1 MRDPVQRNVPPR
13 PGGGGTAAEGPGPKA
28 EPSGVTGTMS
38 IGEVLGILKPEFPD
52 ITVSKIRFLEGAGL
66 VQPDRSASG
75 YRKFSEDDVARL
87 RFVLRAQRDQYL
99 PLRVIRQRLADL
111 EEVGGLAAKGAP
123 ATEPGMGTDPDA
135 HGARAPGATAGGA
148 APGAAAGRAAPG
160 TAAGGAAPGAAVGSV
175 APGAGQG
182 GAAPGA
188 VPGGPVPGEA
198 PGDQAASGGPV
209 PGGAPGGQAAS
220 SGSVPAAGRG
230 AAQGVADAEGAAG
243 AGGAAAAG
251 AVAGAGGAAGA
262 AAAGGQP
269 ARPGGGVFGAAPPS
283 DAQFTRDELCRAA
296 GATVEQLLELESFG
310 LVSAR
315 GSGERGAWYGG
326 DDLVLLR
333 LARELGDYGL
343 EARHLRM
350 YKLFAER
357 EAALFE
363 QVVAP
368 LVRQR
373 NPEARARARDTID
386 ALAELG
392 GRMRDLA
399 LRTAVHG
406 MADTRDPHR

>member
-1 MRDPVQRNVPPR
+1 MRDPVQRNTPPR
-13 PGGGGTAAEGPGPKA
+13 PGGGGGAAGSGQPA
-28 EPSGVTGTMS
+28 EQSGATGTMS

-99 PLRVIRQRLADL
+99 PLRVIRQRLTDL
-111 EEVGGLAAKGAP
+111 EQVGGLDATGAP
-123 ATEPGMGTDPDA
+123 AGAAGSDTGAPGQGDRGAAGGGPAGSGAAGAGTGA
-135 HGARAPGATAGGA
+135 GAGAGTARAGVAGAGAG
-148 APGAAAGRAAPG
+148 AGSPG
-160 TAAGGAAPGAAVGSV
+160 TAAGAAGAGSV
-175 APGAGQG
+175 
-182 GAAPGA
+182 
-188 VPGGPVPGEA
+188 EA
-198 PGDQAASGGPV
+198 
-209 PGGAPGGQAAS
+209 
-220 SGSVPAAGRG
+220 AAGTAG
-230 AAQGVADAEGAAG
+230 AGAAG
-243 AGGAAAAG
+243 AQAGRAA
-251 AVAGAGGAAGA
+251 
-262 AAAGGQP
+262 
-269 ARPGGGVFGAAPPS
+269 GVFGAPPS
-283 DAQFTRDELCRAA
+283 DAQLTRDELCRAA
-296 GATVEQLLELESFG
+296 GATADQLIELESFG

-315 GSGERGAWYGG
+315 GSGDRGAWYGG

-333 LARELGDYGL
+333 LARELADYGL

-373 NPEARARARDTID
+373 NPEARARARDTIE
-386 ALAELG
+386 ALAQLG

-399 LRTAVHG
+399 LRSAVHG
-406 MADTRDPHR
+406 VAESRDPHR

>member
-13 PGGGGTAAEGPGPKA
+13 PGGGGAAAGGSGREGAGREA
-28 EPSGVTGTMS
+28 EQSAVTGTMS

-66 VQPDRSASG
+66 VQPERSASG

-111 EEVGGLAAKGAP
+111 EQVGGLAAKGAP
-123 ATEPGMGTDPDA
+123 PGDPRAGPDA
-135 HGARAPGATAGGA
+135 GPG
-148 APGAAAGRAAPG
+148 G
-160 TAAGGAAPGAAVGSV
+160 TAAPPGAD
-175 APGAGQG
+175 PGAG
-182 GAAPGA
+182 
-188 VPGGPVPGEA
+188 PGGLA
-198 PGDQAASGGPV
+198 P
-209 PGGAPGGQAAS
+209 
-220 SGSVPAAGRG
+220 
-230 AAQGVADAEGAAG
+230 G
-243 AGGAAAAG
+243 AGGAAVAQGAG
-251 AVAGAGGAAGA
+251 AGAGGAAGA
-262 AAAGGQP
+262 AAQP
-269 ARPGGGVFGAAPPS
+269 AWTAGGVFGGASPS

-326 DDLVLLR
+326 DDLILLR

-386 ALAELG
+386 SLAQLG

-399 LRTAVHG
+399 LRSAVHG
-406 MADTRDPHR
+406 LAETRDPHR

>member
-13 PGGGGTAAEGPGPKA
+13 PGGGGGEAAGPGRKA
-28 EPSGVTGTMS
+28 EQSGATGTMS

-111 EEVGGLAAKGAP
+111 EQVGGLDAKGAQVPSTRRPSLDQAHGPGRGARVAGTRGRGVAWARRGGAGTPERPGPGRPEPPGPGP
-123 ATEPGMGTDPDA
+123 AEPGPGRRGRGGGDGCAGREPGRTGD
-135 HGARAPGATAGGA
+135 GRGVRGRAAVRRPVHPRRALPGRRRHRGA
-148 APGAAAGRAAPG
+148 APGA
-160 TAAGGAAPGAAVGSV
+160 
-175 APGAGQG
+175 
-182 GAAPGA
+182 
-188 VPGGPVPGEA
+188 
-198 PGDQAASGGPV
+198 
-209 PGGAPGGQAAS
+209 
-220 SGSVPAAGRG
+220 
-230 AAQGVADAEGAAG
+230 GV
-243 AGGAAAAG
+243 
-251 AVAGAGGAAGA
+251 V
-262 AAAGGQP
+262 
-269 ARPGGGVFGAAPPS
+269 RPGQRPR
-283 DAQFTRDELCRAA
+283 QRRA
-296 GATVEQLLELESFG
+296 
-310 LVSAR
+310 
-315 GSGERGAWYGG
+315 GAWYGG

-333 LARELGDYGL
+333 LARELADYGL

-373 NPEARARARDTID
+373 NPEARTRARDTIE
-386 ALAELG
+386 ALAQLG

-399 LRTAVHG
+399 LRSAVHG
-406 MADTRDPHR
+406 LADTRDPHR

>member
-13 PGGGGTAAEGPGPKA
+13 PGGGGGDAPGAGRKA
-28 EPSGVTGTMS
+28 GQAVATGTMS

-111 EEVGGLAAKGAP
+111 EQVGDLDAKGGFPLDPRSQPDQGAGS
-123 ATEPGMGTDPDA
+123 PGSGP
-135 HGARAPGATAGGA
+135 
-148 APGAAAGRAAPG
+148 AAGPAGAGAPRTGGSG
-160 TAAGGAAPGAAVGSV
+160 TE
-175 APGAGQG
+175 APGAGT
-182 GAAPGA
+182 GAATAGA
-188 VPGGPVPGEA
+188 G
-198 PGDQAASGGPV
+198 
-209 PGGAPGGQAAS
+209 
-220 SGSVPAAGRG
+220 AAGT
-230 AAQGVADAEGAAG
+230 GVSGIGAAG
-243 AGGAAAAG
+243 AG
-251 AVAGAGGAAGA
+251 
-262 AAAGGQP
+262 AAAGGAGAAVTDAP
-269 ARPGGGVFGAAPPS
+269 AGGQAGRATGAAFSAAPPS

-333 LARELGDYGL
+333 LARELADYGL

-373 NPEARARARDTID
+373 NPEARARARDTIE
-386 ALAELG
+386 ALAQLG

-399 LRTAVHG
+399 LRSAVHG
-406 MADTRDPHR
+406 LADPRDPHR

>member
-1 MRDPVQRNVPPR
+1 MRDPVQRNVPTR
-13 PGGGGTAAEGPGPKA
+13 PGGGGGDAAGSGKPA
-28 EPSGVTGTMS
+28 EQSGATGTMS

-99 PLRVIRQRLADL
+99 PLRVIRQRLTDL
-111 EEVGGLAAKGAP
+111 EQVGGLDTK
-123 ATEPGMGTDPDA
+123 
-135 HGARAPGATAGGA
+135 
-148 APGAAAGRAAPG
+148 
-160 TAAGGAAPGAAVGSV
+160 
-175 APGAGQG
+175 AGQ
-182 GAAPGA
+182 A
-188 VPGGPVPGEA
+188 
-198 PGDQAASGGPV
+198 
-209 PGGAPGGQAAS
+209 
-220 SGSVPAAGRG
+220 GS
-230 AAQGVADAEGAAG
+230 GAAG
-243 AGGAAAAG
+243 AEASAAGSPGAVRPGTEAGPGSGAAGSGATGTGPGAGSSGAAASGNRSPGAG
-251 AVAGAGGAAGA
+251 AAEPGGARARAPEASGAGAAGTVKSPGAGAPGSSGAGGAGAGGAAGSA
-262 AAAGGQP
+262 AAVGQP
-269 ARPGGGVFGAAPPS
+269 ARGTGGGFAAAPPS

-296 GATVEQLLELESFG
+296 GANVDQLLELESFG

-315 GSGERGAWYGG
+315 GSGDRGAWYGG

-333 LARELGDYGL
+333 LARELADYGL

-373 NPEARARARDTID
+373 NPEARARARDTIQ
-386 ALAELG
+386 ALAQLG

-406 MADTRDPHR
+406 LADTRDPHR

>member
-1 MRDPVQRNVPPR
+1 MRDPVQRNTPPR
-13 PGGGGTAAEGPGPKA
+13 SDGAGEAAGSGHPA
-28 EPSGVTGTMS
+28 EQSGATGTMS

-99 PLRVIRQRLADL
+99 PLRVIRQRLTDL
-111 EEVGGLAAKGAP
+111 EQVGGLDASGAP
-123 ATEPGMGTDPDA
+123 VGAGSDA
-135 HGARAPGATAGGA
+135 GA
-148 APGAAAGRAAPG
+148 ATGQGGPGAAGEGPAG
-160 TAAGGAAPGAAVGSV
+160 
-175 APGAGQG
+175 
-182 GAAPGA
+182 
-188 VPGGPVPGEA
+188 
-198 PGDQAASGGPV
+198 SG
-209 PGGAPGGQAAS
+209 
-220 SGSVPAAGRG
+220 
-230 AAQGVADAEGAAG
+230 AG
-243 AGGAAAAG
+243 AGGAGAPAAG
-251 AVAGAGGAAGA
+251 AGVGTAGAAEVAGTAAEAGAGAQAGRAAGT
-262 AAAGGQP
+262 
-269 ARPGGGVFGAAPPS
+269 FGAPPS
-283 DAQFTRDELCRAA
+283 DAQLTRDELCRAA
-296 GATVEQLLELESFG
+296 GASADQLIELESFG

-326 DDLVLLR
+326 DDLILLR
-333 LARELGDYGL
+333 LARELADYGL

-373 NPEARARARDTID
+373 NPEARARARDTIE
-386 ALAELG
+386 ALAQLG

-399 LRTAVHG
+399 LRSAVHG
-406 MADTRDPHR
+406 LADSRDPHR

>member
-13 PGGGGTAAEGPGPKA
+13 PGGGGAGN
-28 EPSGVTGTMS
+28 PSGRSPEQSGTAGTMS

-99 PLRVIRQRLADL
+99 PLRVIRQRLSDL
-111 EEVGGLAAKGAP
+111 EQIGGLAAPGV
-123 ATEPGMGTDPDA
+123 EP
-135 HGARAPGATAGGA
+135 APGV
-148 APGAAAGRAAPG
+148 APG
-160 TAAGGAAPGAAVGSV
+160 TARPGPAPVPTGHGGAAGPSPAGTPGAPGPPGSGTGPGGPGGAGPAGGAGAPGGT
-175 APGAGQG
+175 G
-182 GAAPGA
+182 
-188 VPGGPVPGEA
+188 VPGGPW
-198 PGDQAASGGPV
+198 
-209 PGGAPGGQAAS
+209 
-220 SGSVPAAGRG
+220 AAG
-230 AAQGVADAEGAAG
+230 AGAAG
-243 AGGAAAAG
+243 AGA
-251 AVAGAGGAAGA
+251 AVAGAPAVP
-262 AAAGGQP
+262 AAGG
-269 ARPGGGVFGAAPPS
+269 FGAAPPS

-333 LARELGDYGL
+333 LARELADYGL

-373 NPEARARARDTID
+373 NPEARARARDTIEV
-386 ALAELG
+386 LAQLG

-399 LRTAVHG
+399 LRSAVHG
-406 MADTRDPHR
+406 LADTRDLHR

>member
-1 MRDPVQRNVPPR
+1 MRDPVQGNAPPR
-13 PGGGGTAAEGPGPKA
+13 RGGGADAPGSGQEAEQ
-28 EPSGVTGTMS
+28 SGVAGTMS

-99 PLRVIRQRLADL
+99 PLRVIRQRLTDL
-111 EEVGGLAAKGAP
+111 EQVGGLAARGAP
-123 ATEPGMGTDPDA
+123 A
-135 HGARAPGATAGGA
+135 A
-148 APGAAAGRAAPG
+148 AD
-160 TAAGGAAPGAAVGSV
+160 
-175 APGAGQG
+175 
-182 GAAPGA
+182 PGA
-188 VPGGPVPGEA
+188 VPGAGAGLDA
-198 PGDQAASGGPV
+198 GSAQ
-209 PGGAPGGQAAS
+209 GAP
-220 SGSVPAAGRG
+220 
-230 AAQGVADAEGAAG
+230 G
-243 AGGAAAAG
+243 AGGAAVPAAG
-251 AVAGAGGAAGA
+251 ERPGR
-262 AAAGGQP
+262 AAGG
-269 ARPGGGVFGAAPPS
+269 GFGATAPS

-296 GATVEQLLELESFG
+296 GASAEQLLELESFG

-333 LARELGDYGL
+333 LARELADYGL

-386 ALAELG
+386 ALAQLG
-392 GRMRDLA
+392 GRMRDLV
-399 LRTAVHG
+399 LRSAVHG
-406 MADTRDPHR
+406 LADSRDPHR

>member
-13 PGGGGTAAEGPGPKA
+13 PGGGGAAAEGPGREGPGREA
-28 EPSGVTGTMS
+28 EQSAVTGTMS

-66 VQPDRSASG
+66 VQPERSASG

-111 EEVGGLAAKGAP
+111 EQVGGLAARGAP
-123 ATEPGMGTDPDA
+123 PGDPRAGPDA
-135 HGARAPGATAGGA
+135 GAG
-148 APGAAAGRAAPG
+148 G
-160 TAAGGAAPGAAVGSV
+160 TAAPPGADPGAGPGGL
-175 APGAGQG
+175 APGAG
-182 GAAPGA
+182 GAG
-188 VPGGPVPGEA
+188 V
-198 PGDQAASGGPV
+198 
-209 PGGAPGGQAAS
+209 
-220 SGSVPAAGRG
+220 
-230 AAQGVADAEGAAG
+230 AQGAG
-243 AGGAAAAG
+243 
-251 AVAGAGGAAGA
+251 AGAGGAAGA
-262 AAAGGQP
+262 AAQP
-269 ARPGGGVFGAAPPS
+269 AWTAGGVFGGASPS

-326 DDLVLLR
+326 DDLILLR

-386 ALAELG
+386 SLAKLG

-399 LRTAVHG
+399 LRSAVHG
-406 MADTRDPHR
+406 LAETRDPHR

>member
-1 MRDPVQRNVPPR
+1 MRDPVQRNLSPR
-13 PGGGGTAAEGPGPKA
+13 PGGGGEAAGSGRA
-28 EPSGVTGTMS
+28 EPSGATGTMS

-111 EEVGGLAAKGAP
+111 EQVGGLEPRTAQGPAAGSS
-123 ATEPGMGTDPDA
+123 
-135 HGARAPGATAGGA
+135 AGSPEA
-148 APGAAAGRAAPG
+148 EASGAAAGGPPAGPGAGTPGAGSATPPGPAAPAG
-160 TAAGGAAPGAAVGSV
+160 GPAAG
-175 APGAGQG
+175 APGAGTM
-182 GAAPGA
+182 
-188 VPGGPVPGEA
+188 
-198 PGDQAASGGPV
+198 
-209 PGGAPGGQAAS
+209 
-220 SGSVPAAGRG
+220 AAGS
-230 AAQGVADAEGAAG
+230 
-243 AGGAAAAG
+243 
-251 AVAGAGGAAGA
+251 AGAGGAAGPSA
-262 AAAGGQP
+262 TVGQP
-269 ARPGGGVFGAAPPS
+269 GRAGTGTFGAAPPS

-296 GATVEQLLELESFG
+296 GASVDQLMELESFG
-310 LVSAR
+310 LVSSR
-315 GSGERGAWYGG
+315 SSGERGAWYGG

-333 LARELGDYGL
+333 LARELADYGL

-386 ALAELG
+386 ALAQLG

-399 LRTAVHG
+399 LRSAVQG
-406 MADTRDPHR
+406 VAETRDPHR

>member
-13 PGGGGTAAEGPGPKA
+13 PGGGGADPTRPGREA

-99 PLRVIRQRLADL
+99 PLRVIRQRLTDL
-111 EEVGGLAAKGAP
+111 EEVGGLGARGAP
-123 ATEPGMGTDPDA
+123 AAEADPSA
-135 HGARAPGATAGGA
+135 GA
-148 APGAAAGRAAPG
+148 AQAP
-160 TAAGGAAPGAAVGSV
+160 
-175 APGAGQG
+175 PGAG
-182 GAAPGA
+182 PG
-188 VPGGPVPGEA
+188 
-198 PGDQAASGGPV
+198 S
-209 PGGAPGGQAAS
+209 
-220 SGSVPAAGRG
+220 
-230 AAQGVADAEGAAG
+230 AAG
-243 AGGAAAAG
+243 AGAE
-251 AVAGAGGAAGA
+251 AVAGRGVAQGTPGGGGAASA
-262 AAAGGQP
+262 ASGSQP
-269 ARPGGGVFGAAPPS
+269 AWSTGGGFGTAAPS

-296 GATVEQLLELESFG
+296 GATVEQLLQLESFG

-315 GSGERGAWYGG
+315 GSGDRGAWYGG
-326 DDLVLLR
+326 DDLILLR
-333 LARELGDYGL
+333 LARELADYGL

-386 ALAELG
+386 ALAQLG

-399 LRTAVHG
+399 LRSAIHG
-406 MADTRDPHR
+406 VADTRDPHR

>member
-13 PGGGGTAAEGPGPKA
+13 PGGGGGDAARSGPPA
-28 EPSGVTGTMS
+28 EQSGATGTMS

-111 EEVGGLAAKGAP
+111 EQVGGLEGKGA
-123 ATEPGMGTDPDA
+123 A
-135 HGARAPGATAGGA
+135 GAAGDQGGSGAEDGPPGGA
-148 APGAAAGRAAPG
+148 APGAGGSEAG
-160 TAAGGAAPGAAVGSV
+160 AAGGAAAGTGSRGAG
-175 APGAGQG
+175 APGAG
-182 GAAPGA
+182 AH
-188 VPGGPVPGEA
+188 
-198 PGDQAASGGPV
+198 AS
-209 PGGAPGGQAAS
+209 
-220 SGSVPAAGRG
+220 
-230 AAQGVADAEGAAG
+230 
-243 AGGAAAAG
+243 GAAAAG
-251 AVAGAGGAAGA
+251 AGAAGA
-262 AAAGGQP
+262 AAAVGQP
-269 ARPGGGVFGAAPPS
+269 ARGTGGGFAAAPPS

-296 GATVEQLLELESFG
+296 GANVEQLLELESFG

-333 LARELGDYGL
+333 LARELADYGL

-386 ALAELG
+386 ALAQLG

-399 LRTAVHG
+399 LRSAVHG
-406 MADTRDPHR
+406 MADTRDSHR

>member
-1 MRDPVQRNVPPR
+1 MRDPVQRNVPTR
-13 PGGGGTAAEGPGPKA
+13 PGGGGGDAAGSGKPA
-28 EPSGVTGTMS
+28 EQSGATGTMS

-99 PLRVIRQRLADL
+99 PLRVIRQRLTDL
-111 EEVGGLAAKGAP
+111 EQVGGLDTK
-123 ATEPGMGTDPDA
+123 
-135 HGARAPGATAGGA
+135 
-148 APGAAAGRAAPG
+148 
-160 TAAGGAAPGAAVGSV
+160 
-175 APGAGQG
+175 AGQ
-182 GAAPGA
+182 A
-188 VPGGPVPGEA
+188 
-198 PGDQAASGGPV
+198 
-209 PGGAPGGQAAS
+209 
-220 SGSVPAAGRG
+220 GS
-230 AAQGVADAEGAAG
+230 GAAG
-243 AGGAAAAG
+243 AEASAAGSPGAVRPGTEAGPGSGAAGSGATGTGPGAGSSGAAASGNRSPGAG
-251 AVAGAGGAAGA
+251 AAEPGGAHARAPEASGAGAAGSVKSPGAGAPGSSGAGGAGAGGAAGSA
-262 AAAGGQP
+262 AAVGQP
-269 ARPGGGVFGAAPPS
+269 ARGTGGGFAAAPPS

-296 GATVEQLLELESFG
+296 GANVDQLLELESFG

-315 GSGERGAWYGG
+315 GSGDRGAWYGG

-333 LARELGDYGL
+333 LARELADYGL

-373 NPEARARARDTID
+373 NPEARARARDTIQ
-386 ALAELG
+386 ALAQLG

-406 MADTRDPHR
+406 LADTRDPHR

>member
-1 MRDPVQRNVPPR
+1 MRDPVQRNVPTR
-13 PGGGGTAAEGPGPKA
+13 PGGGGGDAAGSGKPA
-28 EPSGVTGTMS
+28 EQSGATGTMS

-99 PLRVIRQRLADL
+99 PLRVIRQRLTDL
-111 EEVGGLAAKGAP
+111 EQVGGLDTK
-123 ATEPGMGTDPDA
+123 
-135 HGARAPGATAGGA
+135 
-148 APGAAAGRAAPG
+148 
-160 TAAGGAAPGAAVGSV
+160 
-175 APGAGQG
+175 AGQ
-182 GAAPGA
+182 
-188 VPGGPVPGEA
+188 
-198 PGDQAASGGPV
+198 
-209 PGGAPGGQAAS
+209 
-220 SGSVPAAGRG
+220 AG
-230 AAQGVADAEGAAG
+230 
-243 AGGAAAAG
+243 
-251 AVAGAGGAAGA
+251 GGAAGA
-262 AAAGGQP
+262 EASAAGSPGAVRPGAEADPGSGAAGSGATGTGPGAGSSGAGASGNRSPGAGAAEPGGARARAPEASGAGAAGSVKSPGAGAPGSSGAGGAGAAGAAGSAAAVGQP
-269 ARPGGGVFGAAPPS
+269 ARGTGGGFAAAPPS

-296 GATVEQLLELESFG
+296 GANVDQLLELESFG

-315 GSGERGAWYGG
+315 GSGDRGAWYGG

-333 LARELGDYGL
+333 LARELADYGL

-373 NPEARARARDTID
+373 NPEARARARDTIQ
-386 ALAELG
+386 ALAQLG

-406 MADTRDPHR
+406 LADTRDPHR

>member
-1 MRDPVQRNVPPR
+1 MRDPVERKAPPPR
-13 PGGGGTAAEGPGPKA
+13 GGEAAAGGRRAER
-28 EPSGVTGTMS
+28 SGSTGTMT
-38 IGEVLGILKPEFPD
+38 IGEVLAVLKPEFAD

-66 VQPDRSASG
+66 VQPERSASG

-111 EEVGGLAAKGAP
+111 EQVGGLHARGGPGPPEAAAP
-123 ATEPGMGTDPDA
+123 AAGGGAEPAAGPGRPA
-135 HGARAPGATAGGA
+135 EPAAGQAPGV
-148 APGAAAGRAAPG
+148 APSAAAGLL
-160 TAAGGAAPGAAVGSV
+160 
-175 APGAGQG
+175 
-182 GAAPGA
+182 
-188 VPGGPVPGEA
+188 
-198 PGDQAASGGPV
+198 
-209 PGGAPGGQAAS
+209 
-220 SGSVPAAGRG
+220 
-230 AAQGVADAEGAAG
+230 
-243 AGGAAAAG
+243 
-251 AVAGAGGAAGA
+251 
-262 AAAGGQP
+262 
-269 ARPGGGVFGAAPPS
+269 GAAPPS

-296 GATVEQLLELESFG
+296 GANVEQLLELESFG

-333 LARELGDYGL
+333 LAGELADYGL
-343 EARHLRM
+343 HARHLRM

-373 NPEARARARDTID
+373 NPEARAKARETIE
-386 ALAELG
+386 ALAQLG

-399 LRTAVHG
+399 LRSAVRG
-406 MADTRDPHR
+406 SAEARDSHR

>member
-13 PGGGGTAAEGPGPKA
+13 PGGGGGDAARSGPPA
-28 EPSGVTGTMS
+28 EQSGATGTMS

-111 EEVGGLAAKGAP
+111 EQVGGLEGKGA
-123 ATEPGMGTDPDA
+123 A
-135 HGARAPGATAGGA
+135 GAAGDQGGSGAEGGPPGGA
-148 APGAAAGRAAPG
+148 APGAGGSEAG
-160 TAAGGAAPGAAVGSV
+160 AAGGAAAGTGPRGDG
-175 APGAGQG
+175 APGAG
-182 GAAPGA
+182 A
-188 VPGGPVPGEA
+188 
-198 PGDQAASGGPV
+198 QAS
-209 PGGAPGGQAAS
+209 
-220 SGSVPAAGRG
+220 
-230 AAQGVADAEGAAG
+230 
-243 AGGAAAAG
+243 GAAAAG
-251 AVAGAGGAAGA
+251 AGAAGAGAAGA
-262 AAAGGQP
+262 AAAAGQP
-269 ARPGGGVFGAAPPS
+269 ARGTGGGFAAAPPS

-296 GATVEQLLELESFG
+296 GANVEQLLELESFG

-333 LARELGDYGL
+333 LARELADYGL

-386 ALAELG
+386 ALAQLG

-399 LRTAVHG
+399 LRSAVHG
-406 MADTRDPHR
+406 MADTRDSHR

>member
-13 PGGGGTAAEGPGPKA
+13 PGGGGGRGAASGRQA
-28 EPSGVTGTMS
+28 EQTGSSGTMS

-111 EEVGGLAAKGAP
+111 EQVGGLEARSGPAPDPAAAP
-123 ATEPGMGTDPDA
+123 ESGTAPSP
-135 HGARAPGATAGGA
+135 ARPGAG
-148 APGAAAGRAAPG
+148 
-160 TAAGGAAPGAAVGSV
+160 
-175 APGAGQG
+175 APGAGTSRAG
-182 GAAPGA
+182 TPAPETPGA
-188 VPGGPVPGEA
+188 VARGVGATGVGALGAPVGSSA
-198 PGDQAASGGPV
+198 PGTQPSRPTAGP
-209 PGGAPGGQAAS
+209 
-220 SGSVPAAGRG
+220 
-230 AAQGVADAEGAAG
+230 
-243 AGGAAAAG
+243 
-251 AVAGAGGAAGA
+251 
-262 AAAGGQP
+262 
-269 ARPGGGVFGAAPPS
+269 FGAAPPS

-296 GATVEQLLELESFG
+296 GATVDQLLELESFG

-333 LARELGDYGL
+333 LARELADYGL

-373 NPEARARARDTID
+373 NPEARARARDTIE
-386 ALAELG
+386 ALAQLG

-406 MADTRDPHR
+406 LVETRDPHR

>member
-1 MRDPVQRNVPPR
+1 MRDPVQGNAPPR
-13 PGGGGTAAEGPGPKA
+13 RGGGADAPGSGQEAEQ
-28 EPSGVTGTMS
+28 SGVAGTMS

-99 PLRVIRQRLADL
+99 PLRVIRQRLSDL
-111 EEVGGLAAKGAP
+111 DEVGGLAARGGPAA
-123 ATEPGMGTDPDA
+123 ATEA
-135 HGARAPGATAGGA
+135 GAD
-148 APGAAAGRAAPG
+148 PG
-160 TAAGGAAPGAAVGSV
+160 TAAAQAP
-175 APGAGQG
+175 PGAGADAGPATG
-182 GAAPGA
+182 G
-188 VPGGPVPGEA
+188 
-198 PGDQAASGGPV
+198 
-209 PGGAPGGQAAS
+209 
-220 SGSVPAAGRG
+220 G
-230 AAQGVADAEGAAG
+230 AAQGAP
-243 AGGAAAAG
+243 
-251 AVAGAGGAAGA
+251 GAGGAAGSA
-262 AAAGGQP
+262 AAAAQP
-269 ARPGGGVFGAAPPS
+269 GWSAGAGFAAAPPS

-296 GATVEQLLELESFG
+296 GASVEQLLQLESFG

-333 LARELGDYGL
+333 LARELADYGL

-368 LVRQR
+368 MVRQR
-373 NPEARARARDTID
+373 NPEARSRARDTID
-386 ALAELG
+386 ALAQLG
-392 GRMRDLA
+392 GRMRDLV
-399 LRTAVHG
+399 LRSAVHG
-406 MADTRDPHR
+406 LADSRDPHR

>member
-1 MRDPVQRNVPPR
+1 VAGRVMRDPVQRNTPPR
-13 PGGGGTAAEGPGPKA
+13 PGGGGGAAGSGQPA
-28 EPSGVTGTMS
+28 EQSGATGTMS

-99 PLRVIRQRLADL
+99 PLRVIRQRLTDL
-111 EEVGGLAAKGAP
+111 EQVGGLDASGAP
-123 ATEPGMGTDPDA
+123 AGAAGPGPA
-135 HGARAPGATAGGA
+135 VAPGQGG
-148 APGAAAGRAAPG
+148 PAAAGVGPPG
-160 TAAGGAAPGAAVGSV
+160 S
-175 APGAGQG
+175 
-182 GAAPGA
+182 
-188 VPGGPVPGEA
+188 
-198 PGDQAASGGPV
+198 
-209 PGGAPGGQAAS
+209 
-220 SGSVPAAGRG
+220 
-230 AAQGVADAEGAAG
+230 GAAG
-243 AGGAAAAG
+243 AGAARAGAGTAAAGSAGAGSAAAGTAGAAAG
-251 AVAGAGGAAGA
+251 AAGAGPGAGAAG
-262 AAAGGQP
+262 
-269 ARPGGGVFGAAPPS
+269 VFGAPPS

-296 GATVEQLLELESFG
+296 GASADQLIELESFG

-333 LARELGDYGL
+333 LARELADYGL

-373 NPEARARARDTID
+373 NPEARTRARDTIE
-386 ALAELG
+386 ALAQLG

-399 LRTAVHG
+399 LRSAVHG
-406 MADTRDPHR
+406 LAESRDPHR

>member
-1 MRDPVQRNVPPR
+1 MRDPVQRNMPSR
-13 PGGGGTAAEGPGPKA
+13 PGGGGAAAGSGRPAEEPGA
-28 EPSGVTGTMS
+28 TGTMS

-111 EEVGGLAAKGAP
+111 EQVGGLEGPGPEPAGSGAATGS
-123 ATEPGMGTDPDA
+123 
-135 HGARAPGATAGGA
+135 PGAGSAGGA
-148 APGAAAGRAAPG
+148 GSGSAGAGASGGSGSGSAGAGASGGAGAGSGSAVGTAGAGAVEAGAGSVPSPAASAGQPASIPALPTSASSPAGPPGSGSQPGRAAM
-160 TAAGGAAPGAAVGSV
+160 
-175 APGAGQG
+175 
-182 GAAPGA
+182 
-188 VPGGPVPGEA
+188 
-198 PGDQAASGGPV
+198 
-209 PGGAPGGQAAS
+209 
-220 SGSVPAAGRG
+220 
-230 AAQGVADAEGAAG
+230 
-243 AGGAAAAG
+243 
-251 AVAGAGGAAGA
+251 
-262 AAAGGQP
+262 
-269 ARPGGGVFGAAPPS
+269 FAAPPS
-283 DAQFTRDELCRAA
+283 DAQFTRDEVCRAA
-296 GATVEQLLELESFG
+296 GATVDQLLELESFG

-315 GSGERGAWYGG
+315 GSGDRGAWYGG

-333 LARELGDYGL
+333 LARELADYGL

-373 NPEARARARDTID
+373 NPEARARARDTIEM
-386 ALAELG
+386 LAQLG

-399 LRTAVHG
+399 LRSAVHG
-406 MADTRDPHR
+406 LADTRDSPR

>member
-1 MRDPVQRNVPPR
+1 MRDPVQRSVPPR
-13 PGGGGTAAEGPGPKA
+13 PGGGGGATAGSGERAGPSDA
-28 EPSGVTGTMS
+28 TGTMS

-99 PLRVIRQRLADL
+99 PLRVIRQRLSDL
-111 EEVGGLAAKGAP
+111 DQVGEGPEGQTAA
-123 ATEPGMGTDPDA
+123 E
-135 HGARAPGATAGGA
+135 GGQG
-148 APGAAAGRAAPG
+148 PGAAGPDG
-160 TAAGGAAPGAAVGSV
+160 AAGV
-175 APGAGQG
+175 AG
-182 GAAPGA
+182 
-188 VPGGPVPGEA
+188 PGGPGTE
-198 PGDQAASGGPV
+198 
-209 PGGAPGGQAAS
+209 
-220 SGSVPAAGRG
+220 
-230 AAQGVADAEGAAG
+230 
-243 AGGAAAAG
+243 AGGAAAPVTGAAAG
-251 AVAGAGGAAGA
+251 TSGPGAGPEVASAGTPGAAGA
-262 AAAGGQP
+262 AGAATGAAGTAAGLGQLG
-269 ARPGGGVFGAAPPS
+269 RGVAGAFGAPPS

-296 GATVEQLLELESFG
+296 GASVDQLLELESFG

-333 LARELGDYGL
+333 LARELADYGL

-373 NPEARARARDTID
+373 NPEARTRARDTIE
-386 ALAELG
+386 ALAQLG

-399 LRTAVHG
+399 LRSAVHG
-406 MADTRDPHR
+406 LADPRDPHR

>member
-13 PGGGGTAAEGPGPKA
+13 PGGGGAAAEGPGREGPGREA
-28 EPSGVTGTMS
+28 EQSAVTGTMS

-66 VQPDRSASG
+66 VQPERSASG

-111 EEVGGLAAKGAP
+111 EQVGGLAARGAP
-123 ATEPGMGTDPDA
+123 PGDPRAGPDA
-135 HGARAPGATAGGA
+135 GAG
-148 APGAAAGRAAPG
+148 G
-160 TAAGGAAPGAAVGSV
+160 TAAPPGADPGAGPGGL
-175 APGAGQG
+175 APGAG
-182 GAAPGA
+182 GAG
-188 VPGGPVPGEA
+188 V
-198 PGDQAASGGPV
+198 
-209 PGGAPGGQAAS
+209 
-220 SGSVPAAGRG
+220 
-230 AAQGVADAEGAAG
+230 AQGAG
-243 AGGAAAAG
+243 
-251 AVAGAGGAAGA
+251 AGAGGAAGA
-262 AAAGGQP
+262 AAQP
-269 ARPGGGVFGAAPPS
+269 AWTAGGVFGGASPS

-326 DDLVLLR
+326 DDLILLR

-386 ALAELG
+386 ALAQLG

-399 LRTAVHG
+399 LRSAVHG
-406 MADTRDPHR
+406 LADTRDPHR